1 MQTPSRCLPAICR
14 CDTMRALA
22 IWWTTVSLKELLWL
36 IVGMAAQ
43 LMFTLRFVVQ
53 WIASERARRSVVPET
68 FWYLSLA
75 GGVMLLL
82 YAIYRLD
89 PVFIL
94 GQASGLFIY
103 ARNIVFIRE
112 HKRSL
117 TRGTGSN
124 GGGEDAIAPSNIAE
138 S

>member
-1 MQTPSRCLPAICR
+1 MTDIIGMLTNYLYDVFVTQFDGWVILGFVAQGFF
-14 CDTMRALA
+14 TM
-22 IWWTTVSLKELLWL
+22 
-36 IVGMAAQ
+36 
-43 LMFTLRFVVQ
+43 RFVVQ

-68 FWYLSLA
+68 FWYFSFA
-75 GGVMLLL
+75 GGLMLLL

-112 HKRSL
+112 HKRKLAPASP
-117 TRGTGSN
+117 S
-124 GGGEDAIAPSNIAE
+124 GGAEPIRPSNIAE

>member
-1 MQTPSRCLPAICR
+1 
-14 CDTMRALA
+14 MRSLA
-22 IWWTTVSLKELLWL
+22 VWWATVSLKELLWL
-36 IVGMAAQ
+36 VLGMTAQ

-75 GGVMLLL
+75 GGLMLLL
-82 YAIYRLD
+82 SAIYRLD

-112 HKRSL
+112 HKRSVAPA
-117 TRGTGSN
+117 RSN
-124 GGGEDAIAPSNIAE
+124 SVRKNTAGPSNIAE